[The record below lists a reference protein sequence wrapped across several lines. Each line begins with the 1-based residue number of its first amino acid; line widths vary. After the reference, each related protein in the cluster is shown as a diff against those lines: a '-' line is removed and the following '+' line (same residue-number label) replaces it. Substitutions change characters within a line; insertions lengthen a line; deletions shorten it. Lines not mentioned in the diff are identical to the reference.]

1 MVGLMFLLVV
11 FSTPSVPQQCSRPVR
26 SIKGMYLSGH
36 VMSNGNEDGV
46 GDCLI
51 NCSLH
56 PRCKSI
62 NFRFKDLLCELNE
75 ADRHTHP
82 WDYGSREGHAY
93 SDYPFKVTFKELYMT
108 PLLLEAYAS
117 YIDNSSVITANQ
129 ITFNAGSIKEAL
141 LLRIPLVKAG
151 ILKDG
156 TPLTVE
162 ITVANDVSIG
172 QSMDSDPRYGVSD
185 GTSFI
190 GIQTVDQMQYCCDN
204 YLYPCRGVQGTS
216 GDTLTNKDVFD
227 KTSPSQVAKFYPDQ
241 FVFTFKLEKSWGS
254 CFTAQGG
261 GFTKMVNYTRQLL
274 PSRGLSLEVYKM
286 NIREKVGIKYMEVTV
301 RKTDDY

>member
-1 MVGLMFLLVV
+1 MFK
-11 FSTPSVPQQCSRPVR
+11 FSVYCQQ
-26 SIKGMYLSGH
+26 
-36 VMSNGNEDGV
+36 
-46 GDCLI
+46 
-51 NCSLH
+51 
-56 PRCKSI
+56 
-62 NFRFKDLLCELNE
+62 
-75 ADRHTHP
+75 
-82 WDYGSREGHAY
+82 
-93 SDYPFKVTFKELYMT
+93 VTFKELYMT

-129 ITFNAGSIKEAL
+129 ITFNAGSIKDAL

-172 QSMDSDPRYGVSD
+172 QSIDSDPSYGVSD

-190 GIQTVDQMQYCCDN
+190 GILTVDQKQYCCTN
-204 YLYPCRGVQGTS
+204 YFYPCHGVQGTS
-216 GDTLTNKDVFD
+216 GDTFTNKTVFD
-227 KTSPSQVAKFYPDQ
+227 KTSTSQVAKFYPDQ
-241 FVFTFKLEKSWGS
+241 FVFTFKLERSWGS

-261 GFTKMVNYTRQLL
+261 GFTKMVHYTRQLL
-274 PSRGLSLEVYKM
+274 PSQGLSLEVYKM
-286 NIREKVGIKYMEVTV
+286 HKSEKVGIKYMEVTV